1 MESQLLRGEQE
12 ISNHGQYKN
21 GRISMMA
28 VRKTTLASVAMTL
41 VWGVHS
47 LTPAIAQDAPSLQ
60 LSRSPMEII
69 KMFDSNG
76 DKRISQSEVREK
88 NIEVFDRI
96 DANRDSFLTASELPS
111 LSAATLKAA
120 DKDKDGKL
128 SVFEYSQAEFLRF
141 KGIDSNNDG
150 FVTSQEI
157 SAFQSR
163 EKSR

>member
-1 MESQLLRGEQE
+1 
-12 ISNHGQYKN
+12 
-21 GRISMMA
+21 MMA
-28 VRKTTLASVAMTL
+28 TKKTTWAGVAMVL

-47 LTPAIAQDAPSLQ
+47 LAPAMAQDAPSLQ

-76 DKRISQSEVREK
+76 DKRIDQSEVREK

-96 DANRDSFLTASELPS
+96 DANRDSFLTASELPG
-111 LSAATLKAA
+111 LSAATFNAA

-141 KGIDSNNDG
+141 RGIDSNKDG

-157 SAFQSR
+157 STFRSR

>member
-1 MESQLLRGEQE
+1 
-12 ISNHGQYKN
+12 
-21 GRISMMA
+21 MMPPKKSKWAGVAA
-28 VRKTTLASVAMTL
+28 VL

-47 LTPAIAQDAPSLQ
+47 LAPAIAQDAPSLQ

-76 DKRISQSEVREK
+76 DKRIDQAEVREK

-96 DANRDSFLTASELPS
+96 DANRDSSLSASELPS
-111 LSAATLKAA
+111 LSAATIKAA

-141 KGIDSNNDG
+141 RGIDSNKDG

-157 SAFQSR
+157 LAFQNR